1 MSENKKSFRQK
12 LLPSLVKESHEIT
25 LGRIRLIAAL
35 VMGVLIPLYFL
46 MVSAGSLSETS
57 TELYYK
63 ASAPSDA
70 FLKIHPNLNEYNDYV
85 LYTALVRNLSF
96 NHTFINKQRMK
107 TTVMMIGLA
116 VISIGLAFVVLGF
129 NEGGLEAQ
137 GEAQK
142 NWSFNLV
149 VGSTGLATILI
160 GTVLVFTGGVMN
172 NKYTEAGFPRF
183 AVNGYAPQLREDAI
197 RANCRTAILETFTQE
212 AESVGKTLDDIP
224 EEERNEHIEDCVS
237 GMMARHQG

>member
-12 LLPSLVKESHEIT
+12 LLPSLIKESHEIT
-25 LGRIRLIAAL
+25 LGRIRLVAAL
-35 VMGVLIPLYFL
+35 VLGVLIPLYFL

-63 ASAPSDA
+63 APPPGDA
-70 FLKIHPNLNEYNDYV
+70 FLEIRPNLEEYNDYV

-137 GEAQK
+137 GEVQG
-142 NWSFNLV
+142 NWNFNLV

-172 NKYTEAGFPRF
+172 SKYQESSFPRYWPKGSPF
-183 AVNGYAPQLREDAI
+183 LSRQEEIQMTCAKEVIEKMEHEARSVNQTIEDAPNGAI
-197 RANCRTAILETFTQE
+197 RFRIDNCVQQMK
-212 AESVGKTLDDIP
+212 SK
-224 EEERNEHIEDCVS
+224 N
-237 GMMARHQG
+237 